1 MSLTVVQASMDMS
14 MFRTSI
20 CPLVVTKGSG
30 SQIITTRFEKR
41 EDTSIIRNYGELLVD
56 VATCVPDGIVC
67 FFTSYQYM
75 ENIVAKWEEMGI
87 LREVGSLYDTML
99 VKEAFT
105 LTSTALCVG
114 DVYGRSAA
122 LGEKAHLH

>member
-1 MSLTVVQASMDMS
+1 MDMG

-41 EDTSIIRNYGELLVD
+41 DDPSIFRNYGELLVD
-56 VATCVPDGIVC
+56 VATSVPDGIVC

-75 ENIVAKWEEMGI
+75 EAIIQKWEEMGI
-87 LREVGSLYDTML
+87 LREVRHVSLGYPQ
-99 VKEAFT
+99 
-105 LTSTALCVG
+105 
-114 DVYGRSAA
+114 
-122 LGEKAHLH
+122 